1 MSAGPGACHNCRR
14 SRLKC
19 DRSLPHCLKCTRRG
33 QSCLGYG
40 ILLRWENGMASRGK
54 MAGFT
59 SINIRKIQK
68 GDTTST
74 LQAPWLSIASTRQPP
89 FASSKPNSPRSLP
102 RSLIDPLAQ
111 DLDYRSRRY
120 LDYFA
125 SDVCRD
131 LVLYDIPKHNPFR
144 LLIPMAYQQPI
155 LLQTIIASSALH
167 MSNACQRSSRSSSIF
182 TMIASTQSSTSL
194 LSSLSIGPCM
204 TSRPETFHDALRAKQ
219 QALCLLKSALE
230 DMASADVDVILA
242 VVLLLIGFELIDSG
256 RGSWIFHINGA
267 RIIIEKLIASAPATE
282 TALSPLRSWLV
293 SNCLVYDLLGSSFA
307 NSYLPHIGGLSTTTM
322 SLLQD
327 AEGNHCSSFP
337 AALLPLIQAG
347 AQLLK
352 MNDVSTSPDTLINLG
367 QHDALR
373 LLHAAKSFDPAVWA
387 INLQPRSPADDLF
400 HRTKIASAHRA
411 AVCVYLSRIILALW
425 PSTVLP
431 DDLEILA
438 AEIVTHLSNMH
449 PGDALFTATAWP
461 AFITGLET
469 VDLTNRA
476 WVVRRFQ
483 ELWEMEPWGLTR
495 EALGALRTIWDGRKN
510 EDAVKSSNDRLHKQE
525 ENWNWIEKLKN
536 IGTDWL
542 IA

>member
-1 MSAGPGACHNCRR
+1 MSAKPGACHNCRR

-19 DRSLPHCLKCTRRG
+19 DRSLPHCLKCTSRG

-54 MAGFT
+54 LAGVT
-59 SINIRKIQK
+59 SDNINKIQK

-74 LQAPWLSIASTRQPP
+74 LQAPWPSIVSTRQPP
-89 FASSKPNSPRSLP
+89 FASSKPSSPRSLP

-111 DLDYRSRRY
+111 DLDSRSRRY

-131 LVLYDIPKHNPFR
+131 LVLYDIPKHNPFHE
-144 LLIPMAYQQPI
+144 LIPMAYQQPM
-155 LLQTIIASSALH
+155 LLQAIIASSALR
-167 MSNACQRSSRSSSIF
+167 MSNACQRSSSSSSIF
-182 TMIASTQSSTSL
+182 TTIASTQSSTSL
-194 LSSLSIGPCM
+194 VSSLSIGPYMAC
-204 TSRPETFHDALRAKQ
+204 RPETFHDALRAKQ

-267 RIIIEKLIASAPATE
+267 RMIIEKLIVSGTE
-282 TALSPLRSWLV
+282 TAMSPLRSWLV

-307 NSYLPHIGGLSTTTM
+307 NSYLPHSGGLSTTTM

-352 MNDVSTSPDTLINLG
+352 MNDVSTFPDTLINSG
-367 QHDALR
+367 QHDALH

-387 INLQPRSPADDLF
+387 INLQPRSPADDLL
-400 HRTKIASAHRA
+400 HRTIIASAHRA

-438 AEIVTHLSNMH
+438 AEIITHLSNMH

-461 AFITGLET
+461 AFIAGLET

-483 ELWEMEPWGLTR
+483 ELWEIEPWGLTR
-495 EALGALRTIWDGRKN
+495 EALEALRTIWDGRKN
-510 EDAVKSSNDRLHKQE
+510 KDDVTSGNDRLHKQE